1 MTKNMNRR
9 AALTAVGSAIAVL
22 ATVGIASSPALAAE
36 NPDAELLSM
45 ETAFNKL
52 YQEEEEAWEL
62 ANAVRAAAET
72 DPECPRDGIYKRGGW
87 TKKESAQSRAHHDFI
102 MVRYSP
108 ASDHANELSDQV
120 GALANRIFAT
130 MACRAAGI
138 AVKVRIL
145 RLALGTTGQD
155 GDDALEAYQDDG
167 DGAWI
172 ENIIQKLEQI
182 AARVS

>member
-1 MTKNMNRR
+1 
-9 AALTAVGSAIAVL
+9 
-22 ATVGIASSPALAAE
+22 
-36 NPDAELLSM
+36 M

-130 MACRAAGI
+130 MACTAAGI

-145 RLALGTTGQD
+145 RSALGTTGQD
-155 GDDALEAYQDDG
+155 GDDGLEAYQG
-167 DGAWI
+167 DAKEPWI
-172 ENIIQKLEQI
+172 ERVIRDLERL
-182 AARVS
+182 AVGRVS